1 MTPTFADRFGCSE
14 KIKSIQEELIVR
26 IYVGSSVNREN
37 LFQEVNENYFDT
49 SVVLMP
55 LCHQEEDVALKSPL
69 ITHKDGLRLMM
80 SFKSFSKLDKSKS
93 NSLLFWLGER

>member
-1 MTPTFADRFGCSE
+1 
-14 KIKSIQEELIVR
+14 
-26 IYVGSSVNREN
+26 
-37 LFQEVNENYFDT
+37 
-49 SVVLMP
+49 MP